1 MFGLSFGELVIIGIL
16 ALLLLG
22 PDRLPDAAKTL
33 AKGLKELRRASEDL
47 KEQIGTELSVV
58 DEAKRAV
65 TDALTGALTDTVA
78 AKADAP
84 LPQRGPPPAAAPG
97 NVPGLEAAL
106 VEPATGPAAHDQAA
120 PPEGP
125 AGGGGARP

>member
-1 MFGLSFGELVIIGIL
+1 MFGLSFGELAIIAIL

-33 AKGLKELRRASEDL
+33 AKGLKELRRATDDL

-58 DEAKRAV
+58 EDVKRTV
-65 TDALTGALTDTVA
+65 TGALEGAVEQATRP
-78 AKADAP
+78 DAP
-84 LPQRGPPPAAAPG
+84 LPPRSPPPAAAAE

-106 VEPATGPAAHDQAA
+106 VDAEPPAPA
-120 PPEGP
+120 PPPTTPGSGK
-125 AGGGGARP
+125 A